1 MASDRKY
8 SSKKLWLCVGVAVL
22 IVLLIVWLTA
32 AFLAGDTDV
41 AASVTFA
48 QFIETFRP

>member
-1 MASDRKY
+1 MASDRKH

-22 IVLLIVWLTA
+22 IVLLIVWLTF

-41 AASVTFA
+41 AASVTLA
-48 QFIETFRP
+48 RFIETFRP